1 MAAGANLF
9 GGIQLPAL
17 SRIVPI
23 CVAAACCI
31 ALAMQA
37 AAKPPLE
44 AFGEVP
50 EIRAMEI
57 SPDGNRVAYLRAQ
70 NGVEHLVLYD
80 LATKKAEAL
89 ATTGDFKTRGVS
101 FPTDNYVILHASL
114 TTRNLE
120 YLTNRFEHT
129 SAFAVNVNT
138 RKTAQLLTKADWIH
152 PAQSGLGRIL
162 GISADGKYALM
173 PALVLQKQLQADP
186 TLDLLRVN
194 LDTGAGTQFTGGS
207 GVSATTDWIVNA
219 KGEVV
224 AREDYSRKNKE
235 YSIRIYEGDS
245 SREIFS
251 RKGEDQTLSV
261 VGLSAE
267 GKALIVADRKDSDF
281 YSLYEMSMADG
292 ALKGPLLKRDD
303 ADIDD
308 ILLEKGR
315 EVFGVAY
322 AGIYPSYEIFDAAF
336 EADIKGIQAKLP
348 DSSVIV
354 DSWSADRSRALLF
367 VSGGGLSERYVLF
380 DRKARKLDLI
390 ALARPAIKAED
401 VGQVTTIEY
410 KAQDDLKIPALI
422 TWPTGVGEAERKNL
436 PMIVI
441 PHGGPEAYDSVGFDW
456 LAQFFANEGY
466 MVFQP
471 NFRGSGGFGDTF
483 AKAGYG
489 EWGRKMQGDITDGV
503 KALARMGWA
512 DANRVCILGGS
523 YGGYAALAGG
533 AITPDLYKCVVAI
546 AGVANLRE
554 MLAAELRDG
563 GPNGSYR
570 YWKKVIGD
578 PSKDAER
585 IDEVSP
591 INLVAN
597 FKAPVLLIHGTDDL
611 VVPSKQSD
619 QMESALK
626 KAGKDVAYMK
636 LQGDDHHLSNS
647 SNRRAA
653 LEAMSAFVAKHIGGG
668 R

>member
-1 MAAGANLF
+1 M
-9 GGIQLPAL
+9 
-17 SRIVPI
+17 
-23 CVAAACCI
+23 
-31 ALAMQA
+31 
-37 AAKPPLE
+37 AKPPLE

-57 SPDGNRVAYLRAQ
+57 SPDGKRVAYLRAQ

-80 LATKKAEAL
+80 LATQKAEAL

-120 YLTNRFEHT
+120 YLTDKFEHT
-129 SAFAVNVNT
+129 SAFAVNLKT
-138 RKTAQLLTKADWIH
+138 RKTVQLLTKADWLH

-173 PALVLQKQLQADP
+173 PAAVLQQQIQADP

-194 LDTGAGTQFTGGS
+194 LDTGAGARIAGGS
-207 GVSATTDWIVNA
+207 GASTTRDWIVDA
-219 KGEVV
+219 KGEIV
-224 AREDYSRKNKE
+224 AREDYSSKSKE
-235 YSIRIYEGDS
+235 YSIRVYNGGGN
-245 SREIFS
+245 REIFS
-251 RKGEDQTLSV
+251 RAGENQNLSV
-261 VGLSAE
+261 VGLSAD

-281 YSLYEMSMADG
+281 YSLYEMSITDG

-308 ILLEKGR
+308 ILIDRGR
-315 EVFGVAY
+315 QIVGVAY
-322 AGIYPSYEIFDAAF
+322 AGMYPSYEIFDAAL

-348 DSSVIV
+348 ESSVTI
-354 DSWSADRSRALLF
+354 DSWSADRSRVLLF
-367 VSGGGLSERYVLF
+367 VSGGVSERYVLF
-380 DRKARKLDLI
+380 DRKARTLDLI

-401 VGQVTTIEY
+401 VGQVVTIEY
-410 KAQDDLKIPALI
+410 KAQDGLKIPSLI
-422 TWPTGVGEAERKNL
+422 TWPTGIAEASRKSL
-436 PMIVI
+436 PMIVM

-456 LAQFFANEGY
+456 LAQYFANEGY

-489 EWGRKMQGDITDGV
+489 EWGRKMQSDITDGV
-503 KALARMGWA
+503 KALTKMGWA
-512 DANRVCILGGS
+512 DGNRVCILGGS

-554 MLAAELRDG
+554 MLGSELRDG
-563 GPNGSYR
+563 GPDGSYR
-570 YWKKVIGD
+570 YWRKVIGD
-578 PSKDAER
+578 PSRDAER
-585 IDEVSP
+585 IDAVSP

-597 FKAPVLLIHGTDDL
+597 YKAPVLLIHGTDDL
-611 VVPSKQSD
+611 VVPTKQSD

-626 KAGKDVAYMK
+626 KAGKDVTYMK
-636 LQGDDHHLSNS
+636 LPGDDHYLSNS
-647 SNRRAA
+647 GNRRAA
-653 LEAMSAFVAKHIGGG
+653 LEAMSSFVTKHIGG